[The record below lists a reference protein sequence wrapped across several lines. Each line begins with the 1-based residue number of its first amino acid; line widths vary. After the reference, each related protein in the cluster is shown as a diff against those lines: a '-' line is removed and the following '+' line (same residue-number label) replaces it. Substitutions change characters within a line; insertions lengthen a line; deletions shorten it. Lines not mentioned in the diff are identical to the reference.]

1 MWEEII
7 ATIPQE
13 REGVMLEVVLMHSRE
28 GGTEV
33 ELRSLAWGNGLGWY
47 RQSTLTLDNTA
58 AQKLLCAL
66 GSVRRCLAPAQPVQ
80 SGHGCDTK
88 VLAFPG
94 RLSEA
99 T

>member
-13 REGVMLEVVLMHSRE
+13 REDVVLEVALLHSGE
-28 GGTEV
+28 GGTEI
-33 ELRSLAWGNGLGWY
+33 ELRSLVWGNGLGWY
-47 RQSTLTLDNTA
+47 RQSTLTLDNAA
-58 AQKLLCAL
+58 AQKLLCVL
-66 GSVRRCLAPAQPVQ
+66 GSVRRCLAPAHLIPDN
-80 SGHGCDTK
+80 HGRGTK

-94 RLSEA
+94 HLSEA